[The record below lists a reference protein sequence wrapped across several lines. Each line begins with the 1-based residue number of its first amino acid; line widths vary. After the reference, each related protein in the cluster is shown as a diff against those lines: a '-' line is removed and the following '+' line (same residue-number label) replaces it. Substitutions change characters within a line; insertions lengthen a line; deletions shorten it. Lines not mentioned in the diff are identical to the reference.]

1 MGTPDLP
8 ISTSAN
14 GISAIPDIHI
24 VCAATSA
31 PLKLALKIR
40 I

>member
-1 MGTPDLP
+1 MPRIA
-8 ISTSAN
+8 ISASPN
-14 GISAIPDIHI
+14 GISTIPDIHI

-31 PLKLALKIR
+31 PLKLALKMR